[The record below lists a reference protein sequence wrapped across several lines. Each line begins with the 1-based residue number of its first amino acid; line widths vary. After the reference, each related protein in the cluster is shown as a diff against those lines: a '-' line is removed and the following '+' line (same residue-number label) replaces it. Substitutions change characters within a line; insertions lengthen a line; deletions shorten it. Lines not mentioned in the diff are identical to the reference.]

1 MALAPRDIRPWTH
14 PKTIQGEVRRPRSQ
28 QVRCTMASPVTTP
41 RPSRSIAGPVVL
53 IIIGVLF
60 LLMTLGVLNR
70 YSLFALYGRYWPALL
85 ILCGVIKLIEHEQA
99 KRSGLPSRGIGAGG
113 VLLALFIVFT
123 GLSATQFIRVW
134 PNIKEHIQ
142 LGDNEDIEDWMG
154 RSSFDYSDELSKE
167 FPAGG
172 ILRINNE
179 RGSVNINVA
188 EDSHMLKVSVRKK
201 IRAEKQEEADRY
213 NQKTKPEITVN
224 DKIVTLNANTQG
236 AGDKSVTTDMDVYVP
251 RNVELVITD
260 RRGDVTVTGVSGN
273 ASINHQRGEVNL
285 SEHTGN
291 VTIDMD
297 GSTSRVQ
304 HVKGDV
310 TIQGRGNEVAVED
323 VDGAAHLNGEFQE
336 SVRLVRIA
344 KAVTFRSARTDM
356 EFARLDGRLDLDSG
370 DLRADSLT
378 GPMRLITRSKDIALE
393 GLSGDLRLED
403 ENGTVEVGLHKPG
416 NIQID
421 NHKGDVQISI
431 PPNTPIRVE
440 ARTREGEIESDFEEI
455 KVDNHNNQSSASGS
469 IGTNGPRLV
478 MNCEKGRIE
487 IRKGT
492 VAVVSPAP
500 PIPPATPAKS
510 GKPAKALPAP
520 RAKPVESEN

>member
-1 MALAPRDIRPWTH
+1 MMTP
-14 PKTIQGEVRRPRSQ
+14 
-28 QVRCTMASPVTTP
+28 TP
-41 RPSRSIAGPVVL
+41 RPPHRSIAGPVVL
-53 IIIGVLF
+53 ILLGVVF
-60 LLMTLGVLNR
+60 LMGTLGVLNWH
-70 YSLFALYGRYWPALL
+70 SLFHLFERYWGALF
-85 ILCGVIKLIEHEQA
+85 ILWGVLKLIEYEQA
-99 KRSGLPSRGIGAGG
+99 KRLGQPARGIGVGG
-113 VLLALFIVFT
+113 VFLMLFLIGI
-123 GLSATQFIRVW
+123 GLIATQAARVDW
-134 PNIKEHIQ
+134 KSLGEHIQ
-142 LGDNEDIEDWMG
+142 LGDDQGLDEIFG
-154 RSSFDYSDELSKE
+154 GSTYDYSDELSQE
-167 FPAGG
+167 IPAGS
-172 ILRINNE
+172 ILHVNDE
-179 RGSVNINVA
+179 RGTITVNVG
-188 EDSHMLKVSVRKK
+188 DGKTVKVSVRKK
-201 IRAEKQEEADRY
+201 VRAEKEQDAESY
-213 NQKTKPEITVN
+213 NSKTKPQITVG
-224 DKIVTLNANTQG
+224 DKVVTINANTQG
-236 AGDKSVTTDMDVYVP
+236 AGDKGVTTDMDIYVP
-251 RNVELVITD
+251 GNSALVITSG
-260 RRGDVTVTGVSGN
+260 RGEVTIAGMSSNVEV
-273 ASINHQRGEVNL
+273 NHHRGEVNIND
-285 SEHTGN
+285 HTGN
-291 VTIDMD
+291 VSLNLD
-297 GSTSRVQ
+297 GSSVRLA

-310 TIQGRGNEVAVED
+310 TIQGKANEVAVED
-323 VDGAAHLNGEFQE
+323 VDGTVHLNGEFQE
-336 SVRLVRIA
+336 SVRLVRVS
-344 KAVTFRSARTDM
+344 KTVSFRSSRTEM

-378 GPMRLITRSKDIALE
+378 GPMRLTTRSKDIALE